1 MSLSSV
7 YSEIQG
13 LLVNFPLD
21 VKDTIVSYLEE
32 ISEDT
37 NGHRNILG
45 LYEHDVSSDGIS
57 DKLADDLIIKMA
69 ELIKTFNVEMIK
81 IIEITEK
88 EYRIKIKR

>member
-21 VKDTIVSYLEE
+21 VKDTVVSYLEE

-37 NGHRNILG
+37 NDHRNILG
-45 LYEHDVSSDGIS
+45 LMFLLMGY
-57 DKLADDLIIKMA
+57 LI
-69 ELIKTFNVEMIK
+69 N
-81 IIEITEK
+81 
-88 EYRIKIKR
+88 